1 MNICFISNYPCVTV
15 GEDNKMENQ
24 QTQPTQNMGM
34 FGRRIGRLGYF
45 LGAVYINPNCSRI
58 NFTSY

>member
-1 MNICFISNYPCVTV
+1 
-15 GEDNKMENQ
+15 MENQ